1 MLGLPH
7 PLQCAIGVGVQ
18 RVEVARA
25 DGALDDLGQHAGVG
39 QGEVQPFRAGGRHGV
54 RGVAGEQQ
62 PAAAHRGLDEG
73 AERQHGPLDH
83 RALVELE
90 SVGPGQPR
98 LQLAPD
104 PVVGPGVRVLA
115 RVALEVHPLHGV
127 GALADQREAPV
138 RARVDQLG
146 GRAGRLAQ
154 DPEPGERVLPEVAA
168 PPLHVVAADRAGAV
182 GAHDEVGAHLVRP
195 PVAIDVRHPRP
206 VGVEVVHGRV
216 GDPVAQVAA
225 VTGAG
230 GVEVDE
236 DVGLRVEPHRGADQ
250 LLEVDAVALAAE
262 AQVDAAVPVAVGD
275 HPLVAALVDARLG
288 EQPHAVA
295 LEDAGAVGRADLLD
309 RAVVDHDALDAR
321 AVQQVRQHQPRGAAA
336 DDRDL
341 RAGHGHGSDA
351 REVAVVA
358 SPPGCHSVE

>member
-1 MLGLPH
+1 MARSTTSASTRVSARARLS
-7 PLQCAIGVGVQ
+7 PLAPVGGTVCAASPASSSRPLRIGVWTKERNGST
-18 RVEVARA
+18 
-25 DGALDDLGQHAGVG
+25 
-39 QGEVQPFRAGGRHGV
+39 V
-54 RGVAGEQQ
+54 RSIT
-62 PAAAHRGLDEG
+62 
-73 AERQHGPLDH
+73 GPSF
-83 RALVELE
+83 ELE

-104 PVVGPGVRVLA
+104 PVVGPGVRVLG

-146 GRAGRLAQ
+146 CRAGRLAQ
-154 DPEPGERVLPEVAA
+154 DPEPGERVLPDVAA

-182 GAHDEVGAHLVRP
+182 GAHDEVGGHLVRP

-250 LLEVDAVALAAE
+250 LLEVDVVALAAE

-275 HPLVAALVDARLG
+275 HPLVAARVDARLG

-341 RAGHGHGSDA
+341 ACGWWSWVGR
-351 REVAVVA
+351 
-358 SPPGCHSVE
+358 